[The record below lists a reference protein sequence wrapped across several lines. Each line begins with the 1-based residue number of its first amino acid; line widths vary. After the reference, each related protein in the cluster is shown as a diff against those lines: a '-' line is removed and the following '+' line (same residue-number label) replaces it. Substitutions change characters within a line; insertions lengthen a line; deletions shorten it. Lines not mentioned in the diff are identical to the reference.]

1 MVYIDVGVA
10 LLRGVGYLTRM
21 VRMTQMDA
29 DLGIL

>member
-10 LLRGVGYLTRM
+10 LLGEIGYLTRM

-29 DLGIL
+29 DLVIL